1 MLNLEEEFYSEVNIK
16 VVGVGGCGGNALSN
30 MIGLGLDSIEYI
42 AVDTDIQALQKC
54 TAPHKIQIGA
64 RITYGLGSGADP
76 EIGRS
81 SANENRNVISE
92 ALRGADLIFIIA
104 GLGGGTGTGAAPV
117 VADIARE
124 EGALTVAMAIKPFP
138 FEAYRRSLRAEAAIK
153 ELKGKID
160 TLISI
165 SNQSLFTPL
174 NGASAVNAFK
184 VADEALFQGVRS
196 ISDLI
201 MAPGLINLD
210 LADMKTIIA
219 EGGRAALAV
228 GVGRGVDRAR
238 IAVEKAIN
246 SPLLEGNNM
255 QGARGVLI
263 NITGGEDLIMKEV
276 EEVAKAVCEATD
288 TNANII
294 FGAVVDER
302 KKEEIRVTIL
312 ATGLKDENDEEQLSL
327 KFDTEE
333 RRPSR
338 ELWQPKQ
345 EASALPLG
353 LFAQNLHSDEFDIP
367 TFLRWKK

>member
-1 MLNLEEEFYSEVNIK
+1 MLNFEEEFYSEVDIK
-16 VVGVGGCGGNALSN
+16 VVGVGGCGGNTLSN

-42 AVDTDIQALQKC
+42 AVDTDVQALQKC

-64 RITYGLGSGADP
+64 RITNGLGSGADT

-92 ALRGADLIFIIA
+92 ALRGADLIFITA
-104 GLGGGTGTGAAPV
+104 GLGGGTGTGAVPV
-117 VADIARE
+117 VAEIARE
-124 EGALTVAMAIKPFP
+124 AGALIVAMVIKPFP

-153 ELKGKID
+153 ELKGKVD

-165 SNQSLFTPL
+165 SNQSLFANL
-174 NGASAVNAFK
+174 NDVSAVNAFK

-201 MAPGLINLD
+201 MMPGRINLD
-210 LADMKTIIA
+210 LADVKTVIA
-219 EGGRAALAV
+219 EGGRAALGV
-228 GVGRGVDRAR
+228 GVGRGLDRAR
-238 IAVEKAIN
+238 IAVEKAMN
-246 SPLLEGNNM
+246 SPLLENKNM

-263 NITGGEDLIMKEV
+263 NIISGEGLIMKELK
-276 EEVAKAVCEATD
+276 EVATAVYEATD
-288 TNANII
+288 THANII
-294 FGAVVDER
+294 FGTVVDER
-302 KKEEIRVTIL
+302 KKEEIGVTIL
-312 ATGLKDENDEEQLSL
+312 ATGLKDEGSEEQLSL
-327 KFDTEE
+327 GFDAEE
-333 RRPSR
+333 HHPSH

-353 LFAQNLHSDEFDIP
+353 LFAQDLHSDELDTP